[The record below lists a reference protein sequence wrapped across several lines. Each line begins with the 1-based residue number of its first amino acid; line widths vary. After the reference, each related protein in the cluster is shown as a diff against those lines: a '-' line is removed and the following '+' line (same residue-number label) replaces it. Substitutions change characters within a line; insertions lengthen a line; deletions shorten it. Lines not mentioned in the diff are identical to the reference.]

1 LRQQNPT
8 AWTFELLLANKLLAQ
23 AEDSKDNMTRQG
35 NSVPNLGESEMDE
48 NQDKQD
54 NLLDTTD
61 CLEAVGVFRAWKNG
75 LFVITVLCLVL
86 LQILFWIANLG
97 VVMIEEPQSASAAR
111 AAWSR
116 KAEPNAPVEP
126 GKIAKAARQVTA
138 EPNQPG
144 ADRPLGRAAEYM
156 KMEGDFAYETKS
168 AGLAW
173 LMRSLIR
180 LLDFVL
186 ILAAI
191 LYCLTILFSL
201 KISLLGRLGGIN
213 HISRA
218 FFLSLAFVVLL
229 LPWQKLFGPV
239 VKGAIYTPGEL
250 ISWLD
255 WHKCSSGGILVAV
268 AHYLRFTGYWV
279 VVLLLAVFAQARSSR
294 WAKAT
299 LRRLEII

>member
-1 LRQQNPT
+1 
-8 AWTFELLLANKLLAQ
+8 
-23 AEDSKDNMTRQG
+23 
-35 NSVPNLGESEMDE
+35 MDE

-86 LQILFWIANLG
+86 FWIANLG
-97 VVMIEEPQSASAAR
+97 VVKIEEPQSGSAAP
-111 AAWSR
+111 AAL
-116 KAEPNAPVEP
+116 AEKSSPSTAVQPDE
-126 GKIAKAARQVTA
+126 IAEAAREVTA
-138 EPNQPG
+138 EANQPG
-144 ADRPLGRAAEYM
+144 ADEPLGRAAERM
-156 KMEGDFAYETKS
+156 TIEGDTWKYAYRTKS
-168 AGLAW
+168 ADLAW

-250 ISWLD
+250 ISWLN
-255 WHKCSSGGILVAV
+255 WHKCSSSGMLVAV
-268 AHYLRFTGYWV
+268 VHYLRFTGYWV

>member
-1 LRQQNPT
+1 MN
-8 AWTFELLLANKLLAQ
+8 
-23 AEDSKDNMTRQG
+23 
-35 NSVPNLGESEMDE
+35 E
-48 NQDKQD
+48 NQDKQE

-75 LFVITVLCLVL
+75 LFVITVLCLVV
-86 LQILFWIANLG
+86 LQILFWAVNLE
-97 VVMIEEPQSASAAR
+97 VVGIEEVKAALPAAAPAPEAGEPNAAIPKAASLESGEINRAAR
-111 AAWSR
+111 AVTSDA
-116 KAEPNAPVEP
+116 N
-126 GKIAKAARQVTA
+126 AART
-138 EPNQPG
+138 
-144 ADRPLGRAAEYM
+144 DTPLGRAAEYM
-156 KMEGDFAYETKS
+156 KMEGLPGYEAKS
-168 AGLAW
+168 KQLASLTGL
-173 LMRSLIR
+173 LIR

-191 LYCLTILFSL
+191 LYCLTMLFCL

-239 VKGAIYTPGEL
+239 VRGAIYTPAEL
-250 ISWLD
+250 MSWLN
-255 WHKCSSGGILVAV
+255 WHQDPAGGIFAAAL
-268 AHYLRFTGYWV
+268 HYLRFTGYWL
-279 VVLLLAVFAQARSSR
+279 VVLLLAVFAQVRSSR

>member
-1 LRQQNPT
+1 
-8 AWTFELLLANKLLAQ
+8 
-23 AEDSKDNMTRQG
+23 
-35 NSVPNLGESEMDE
+35 MDE

-201 KISLLGRLGGIN
+201 KISLLEDIAAGPAGWNKPYQPGVLFVTCFRGSVAALAEAVRAGGQGS
-213 HISRA
+213 HIH
-218 FFLSLAFVVLL
+218 
-229 LPWQKLFGPV
+229 PW
-239 VKGAIYTPGEL
+239 
-250 ISWLD
+250 
-255 WHKCSSGGILVAV
+255 
-268 AHYLRFTGYWV
+268 
-279 VVLLLAVFAQARSSR
+279 
-294 WAKAT
+294 
-299 LRRLEII
+299 

>member
-1 LRQQNPT
+1 
-8 AWTFELLLANKLLAQ
+8 
-23 AEDSKDNMTRQG
+23 
-35 NSVPNLGESEMDE
+35 
-48 NQDKQD
+48 
-54 NLLDTTD
+54 LLDTTD

-97 VVMIEEPQSASAAR
+97 VVKIEKPQSSLAAR
-111 AAWSR
+111 AGLSE
-116 KAEPNAPVEP
+116 KAEPNVAVQPDEIVEA
-126 GKIAKAARQVTA
+126 AKAVTVEA
-138 EPNQPG
+138 NQPG
-144 ADRPLGRAAEYM
+144 ADEPVRRAVEGRIV
-156 KMEGDFAYETKS
+156 EGDTAKPAYGTKT
-168 AGLAW
+168 ADLAW

-239 VKGAIYTPGEL
+239 VKGAIYTPSEL
-250 ISWLD
+250 MSWLD
-255 WHKCSSGGILVAV
+255 WHKCSGMLVAV
-268 AHYLRFTGYWV
+268 VHYLRFTGYWV